1 MDDARATKIP
11 VVIDQELMPIIDE
24 YLQRRWRDC
33 AEIERLLVS
42 GCMDGIGFLAHQL
55 KGSGGSFGF
64 DEISEIGEALGHAA
78 REPDEDGIRAAVG
91 RLERFLACVDVEYV

>member
-1 MDDARATKIP
+1 MDDRVTKIP
-11 VVIDQELMPIIDE
+11 VAVDQELMPIIDD
-24 YLQRRWRDC
+24 YLERRWSDC
-33 AEIERLLVS
+33 LEIERLLVS
-42 GCMDGIGFLAHQL
+42 GCMDGIAFLAHQL

-78 REPDEDGIRAAVG
+78 REPDEEGIRAAVG